1 MHRHLIAAATLAT
14 VALLAACSTPASPGG
29 AATQAATATGSG
41 AATEAAGGG
50 TGGAGGSTLT
60 DPCKLLTQAE
70 VSAVIGKQVGPGS
83 NATNPNS
90 CDFQFP
96 ADGMPDI
103 QAGVAFSDGSLGDYC
118 TPPNVD
124 LGMTV
129 EAVSGVG
136 DGACFIH
143 VGKLE
148 AGSNLTF
155 VKNGRV
161 FSTYALL
168 GNGATPSDIEAADKA
183 LALDALAR
191 L

>member
-29 AATQAATATGSG
+29 AATQ
-41 AATEAAGGG
+41 AAGGG

-96 ADGMPDI
+96 ADGIPDI

-183 LALDALAR
+183 LALDAVAR